1 MAPSH
6 SPRWGKSKSNAI
18 RLIRARITEAGEWG
32 PWGLRNFAHTLYI
45 DPQNG
50 PAYPMFTMTKAGKR
64 VLISPVAGC
73 ATPLRDDGG
82 R

>member
-1 MAPSH
+1 MTEYQN
-6 SPRWGKSKSNAI
+6 GKSGMQQAP
-18 RLIRARITEAGEWG
+18 AYRIKEAGD
-32 PWGLRNFAHTLYI
+32 WGLRNFAHTLYI